1 MGQHGSARL
10 SVHSRLTIAVRVIE
24 QGWTVT
30 AAATAANVSR
40 QTASKWVRRFR
51 EEGETGLRDRSTTP
65 RRIHRRIAAEMVR
78 AIEHLRRTQRLGPH
92 RIGWALGLAASTV
105 YAVLRRLGL
114 HRLKR
119 LEPRPEVIRYEWPA
133 PGDLVH
139 LDTKKLG
146 RIDGVGKRFGGP
158 NRGGGNPLG
167 GPKTPRRGGGPLRPP
182 RHRRPLAAGLRRAAP
197 RRARPHGGGVPRAGA
212 RVLRRARDRG
222 RTGDDRQRQSYVSG
236 AFAGVLAARG
246 IRHLRTRPYTPRT
259 NGKAEAMVKVLI
271 NSWAYARPY
280 RSSAERAE
288 ALSVFLDFYNLE
300 RPHGGLNGTRPID
313 RVRQ

>member
-24 QGWTVT
+24 QGWSVT
-30 AAATAANVSR
+30 AAARAANVSR
-40 QTASKWVRRFR
+40 QTASKWVGRFR
-51 EEGETGLRDRSTTP
+51 VQGEAGLRDRSTRP
-65 RRIHRRIAAEMVR
+65 LRIHRRIATELVR
-78 AIEHLRRTQRLGPH
+78 AIERLRGNERMGPH

-114 HRLKR
+114 NRLKR
-119 LEPRPEVIRYEWPA
+119 LEPRPDVIRYEWPA

-146 RIDGVGKRFGGP
+146 RIEGIGKRFGGP
-158 NRGGGNPLG
+158 KRSRALG
-167 GPKTPRRGGGPLRPP
+167 WDYVHVAIDDHSR
-182 RHRRPLAAGLRRAAP
+182 LAYAEQLPDEHGQTAAAFLERALGFFA
-197 RRARPHGGGVPRAGA
+197 AHAITVS
-212 RVLRRARDRG
+212 RVMTDNG
-222 RTGDDRQRQSYVSG
+222 SPYVSQ
-236 AFAGVLAARG
+236 AFAGVLAERG
-246 IRHLRTRPYTPRT
+246 VRHLRTKPYTPRT

-280 RSSAERAE
+280 RTSAERAD
-288 ALSVFLDFYNLE
+288 ALVAFVDFYDHE

>member
-10 SVHSRLTIAVRVIE
+10 SVHSRLTIAVRVIDE
-24 QGWTVT
+24 GWTIT
-30 AAATAANVSR
+30 AAAAAANVSR

-51 EEGETGLRDRSTTP
+51 DQGEAGLRDRSTRP
-65 RRIHRRIAAEMVR
+65 LRIHRRIAAELIR
-78 AIEHLRRTQRLGPH
+78 AIRRLRVSERMGPH

-114 HRLKR
+114 HRLRR
-119 LEPRPEVIRYEWPA
+119 LEARPDVIRYEWPV

-146 RIDGVGKRFGGP
+146 RIEGVGKRFGGP
-158 NRGGGNPLG
+158 KRSRALG
-167 GPKTPRRGGGPLRPP
+167 WDYVHVAIDDHSRLSYAEQLPDEHGQT
-182 RHRRPLAAGLRRAAP
+182 AAAFLERALGFFA
-197 RRARPHGGGVPRAGA
+197 AHGIAVT
-212 RVLRRARDRG
+212 RVMTDNG
-222 RTGDDRQRQSYVSG
+222 SPYVSR
-236 AFAGVLAARG
+236 AFAGVLAERG
-246 IRHLRTRPYTPRT
+246 IRHLRTKPYTPRT

-280 RSSAERAE
+280 RSSAERADDL
-288 ALSVFLDFYNLE
+288 ARFVDFYNHE

>member
-10 SVHSRLTIAVRVIE
+10 SVHSRLTIAVRVIDE
-24 QGWTVT
+24 GWTIT
-30 AAATAANVSR
+30 DAATAANVSR

-51 EEGETGLRDRSTTP
+51 EEGEAGLRDRSTKP
-65 RRIHRRIAAEMVR
+65 LRVHRRIATELVR
-78 AIEHLRRTQRLGPH
+78 AIERLRVGERMGPH

-133 PGDLVH
+133 PGDLLH

-158 NRGGGNPLG
+158 KRSRTLG
-167 GPKTPRRGGGPLRPP
+167 WDFVHVAIDDHSR
-182 RHRRPLAAGLRRAAP
+182 LAYAEQLP
-197 RRARPHGGGVPRAGA
+197 DEH
-212 RVLRRARDRG
+212 G
-222 RTGDDRQRQSYVSG
+222 RTAASFLERALGFFAAHGISVVRVMTDNGSPYVSS
-236 AFAGVLAARG
+236 AFATVLAERR

-280 RSSAERAE
+280 ESSAERGE
-288 ALSVFLDFYNLE
+288 ALGVFLDFYNRE

>member
-10 SVHSRLTIAVRVIE
+10 SVHSRLTIADRVIE
-24 QGWTVT
+24 QGWTVS
-30 AAATAANVSR
+30 AAAAAANVSR

-51 EEGETGLRDRSTTP
+51 DEGEAGLRDRSTRP
-65 RRIHRRIAAEMVR
+65 LRVHRRIAMELVL
-78 AIEHLRRTQRLGPH
+78 AIEHLRRTERLGPH

-105 YAVLRRLGL
+105 YSILRRLGL
-114 HRLKR
+114 HRLRR

-158 NRGGGNPLG
+158 KRSRTLGWDHVHVAIDDHSRLAYAEQLPDEHGVTAAAFLDRALGVFAGRGI
-167 GPKTPRRGGGPLRPP
+167 TF
-182 RHRRPLAAGLRRAAP
+182 
-197 RRARPHGGGVPRAGA
+197 A
-212 RVLRRARDRG
+212 RVMTDNG
-222 RTGDDRQRQSYVSG
+222 SPYVSHVFTG
-236 AFAGVLAARG
+236 ALADRG

-259 NGKAEAMVKVLI
+259 NGKAEAMVKILI

-280 RSSAERAE
+280 ESSDERAE
-288 ALSVFLDFYNLE
+288 ALVAFLDFYNHE
-300 RPHGGLNGTRPID
+300 RPHGGLNGERPID

>member
-1 MGQHGSARL
+1 M
-10 SVHSRLTIAVRVIE
+10 
-24 QGWTVT
+24 
-30 AAATAANVSR
+30 
-40 QTASKWVRRFR
+40 
-51 EEGETGLRDRSTTP
+51 
-65 RRIHRRIAAEMVR
+65 
-78 AIEHLRRTQRLGPH
+78 GPH

-105 YAVLRRLGL
+105 YGVLRRLGL

-158 NRGGGNPLG
+158 KRSRTLG
-167 GPKTPRRGGGPLRPP
+167 WDFVHVAIDDHSRLAYVEQLSDEIGTTAAAFLERALAFFAEHGIAV
-182 RHRRPLAAGLRRAAP
+182 HRVMTDNGSP
-197 RRARPHGGGVPRAGA
+197 
-212 RVLRRARDRG
+212 
-222 RTGDDRQRQSYVSG
+222 YVSG
-236 AFAGVLAARG
+236 AFASVLTERG

-280 RSSAERAE
+280 ESSAQRAD
-288 ALSVFLDFYNLE
+288 ALSTFIDFYNLE

-313 RVRQ
+313 RIRQ

>member
-10 SVHSRLTIAVRVIE
+10 SVHSRLTIAERVIE
-24 QGWTVT
+24 GGWTVT
-30 AAATAANVSR
+30 AAASAANVSR

-51 EEGETGLRDRSTTP
+51 EEGVAGLRDRSTRPLT
-65 RRIHRRIAAEMVR
+65 IHRRVAAELVR
-78 AIEHLRRTQRLGPH
+78 AIEHLRRTERLGPH
-92 RIGWALGLAASTV
+92 RIGWVLGLAASTV

-114 HRLKR
+114 HRLRR

-146 RIDGVGKRFGGP
+146 RIEGIGKRFGGP
-158 NRGGGNPLG
+158 KRSRALG
-167 GPKTPRRGGGPLRPP
+167 WDFVHVAIDDHSR
-182 RHRRPLAAGLRRAAP
+182 LAYAEQLPDEHGTTAAAFLERALEFFA
-197 RRARPHGGGVPRAGA
+197 AHGISLA
-212 RVLRRARDRG
+212 RVMTDNGSPYISRAFG
-222 RTGDDRQRQSYVSG
+222 T
-236 AFAGVLAARG
+236 VLAERG

-280 RSSAERAE
+280 ESSAERADSL
-288 ALSVFLDFYNLE
+288 AVFLDFYNRE
-300 RPHGGLNGTRPID
+300 RPHGGLNGIRPID